1 MRCKVNI
8 HQDLMGSINSNIEV
22 LPTAIFWDA
31 EGKEIGRH
39 EGYLLPEQI
48 MEELEK
54 YGVLVK

>member
-1 MRCKVNI
+1 
-8 HQDLMGSINSNIEV
+8 MGSINSNIEV

-31 EGKEIGRH
+31 EGKEIGRD